1 MSASFAFGLLAN
13 GLVIALPFLQ
23 VFSKKKMYVPMP
35 NAGYVSVTVFE
46 NQQLSFPLF
55 SLHTTGF
62 ASNGNWPQLKA
73 ESQLSKHDP

>member
-1 MSASFAFGLLAN
+1 
-13 GLVIALPFLQ
+13 
-23 VFSKKKMYVPMP
+23 MP